1 MKKIVIIFFVSYG
14 LSQQIQFIP
23 FDWSGQFGY
32 VNKNGAI
39 MWNQDWQ
46 SGRLLFDGTW
56 SVYPKMYGNEIEEG
70 FINQSPDTS
79 NFDSSLVKSYFKYDQ
94 GDYSLDRFSLGT
106 NYTGNG
112 RQIHFHAFKRSFYGA
127 YGQYNNQSNQ
137 PIQQSYLGSYESQK
151 GKEHAGISV
160 GHFNTYSGIADSTA
174 RGLIDNR
181 ITAINTFWNQSFGQF
196 NSKVNFDQFMQRYV
210 INHSL
215 SSYKGV
221 RYLTRSRIIGE
232 LYWKDNITIGAEKN
246 MRSTRMDTL
255 KIADWN
261 RLYIKSQLSLFDIDL
276 GVTSLNDSRNID
288 YNIGMNYQL
297 KSFLINVGIEQ
308 LVKPIHPYYLFQNYS
323 ENIDLISVTSNYHA
337 GIDWDGELS
346 NASIIFSH
354 LTDNN
359 DYWDIIIPDS
369 GNYFEKKAE
378 HDRLNLNYQTSMI
391 PFIDLEINYATRN
404 TGNIYGG
411 GIGSF
416 LNYNIKSRLSLFD
429 GFMLVD
435 LKLGMDRYFNRL
447 NNSIIHPIEMVPMTI
462 YTDEKLDDISLINGT
477 ITAYVSTFTIK
488 YEWLNITEMILA
500 YIGSE
505 EDNYFEIHPEMPLLG
520 RQTNLSVEW
529 DFLD

>member
-1 MKKIVIIFFVSYG
+1 
-14 LSQQIQFIP
+14 
-23 FDWSGQFGY
+23 
-32 VNKNGAI
+32 

-46 SGRLLFDGTW
+46 SSRLLFDGTW
-56 SVYPKMYGNEIEEG
+56 SLYPKMYGNEIEEG

-112 RQIHFHAFKRSFYGA
+112 RQVHFHAFKRSFYGA

-160 GHFNTYSGIADSTA
+160 GHFNTYSGIADSTT

-181 ITAINTFWNQSFGQF
+181 ITTINTFWDQSFGQF
-196 NSKVNFDQFMQRYV
+196 NSKVNFDQFMQRHI

-246 MRSTRMDTL
+246 MRSIRMDTL

-261 RLYIKSQLSLFDIDL
+261 RLYIKDQLSLFDIDL
-276 GVTSLNDSRNID
+276 GVTSLNDKRNID

-297 KSFLINVGIEQ
+297 KSFLINVGIEK

-323 ENIDLISVTSNYHA
+323 ENIDSISVTSNYHA

-359 DYWDIIIPDS
+359 DYWDIVIPEPAT
-369 GNYFEKKAE
+369 FKAE
-378 HDRLNLNYQTSMI
+378 HSQLNINYQTSLI
-391 PFIDLEINYATRN
+391 PFIDFEINYATRN
-404 TGNIYGG
+404 KGNIYGG

-429 GFMLVD
+429 RFMLVD
-435 LKLGMDRYFNRL
+435 LKLGVDIYFNRL
-447 NNSIIHPIEMVPMTI
+447 NNSIIHPVEVVPMTV
-462 YTDEKLDDISLINGT
+462 YTEEALNDISLINGT

-488 YEWLNITEMILA
+488 YEWLNIREMILA
-500 YIGSE
+500 SIGSDK
-505 EDNYFEIHPEMPLLG
+505 DNYFDVHPEIPLLK

>member
-1 MKKIVIIFFVSYG
+1 MKKIVIIFFVSCG

-46 SGRLLFDGTW
+46 SGHLLFDGTW

-70 FINQSPDTS
+70 FLSQSADTS

-160 GHFNTYSGIADSTA
+160 GHFNTYSGIADSTT

-181 ITAINTFWNQSFGQF
+181 ITTINTFWNQSFSQF

-210 INHSL
+210 VNHSL
-215 SSYKGV
+215 SSYTGV

-232 LYWKDNITIGAEKN
+232 LYWKDNFTIGAEKN

-255 KIADWN
+255 IIADWY

-359 DYWDIIIPDS
+359 DYWDIVIPES
-369 GNYFEKKAE
+369 ATFKAE
-378 HDRLNLNYQTSMI
+378 HSQLNINYQTSLI

-404 TGNIYGG
+404 KGNIYGG

>member
-1 MKKIVIIFFVSYG
+1 MKKIVIIFFISWG

-70 FINQSPDTS
+70 FVSQSADTS

-181 ITAINTFWNQSFGQF
+181 ITAINTFWNQSFGQI

-210 INHSL
+210 ASHTL
-215 SSYKGV
+215 SSYTGV

-232 LYWKDNITIGAEKN
+232 LYWKDNFTIGAEKN

-255 KIADWN
+255 IIADWN

-276 GVTSLNDSRNID
+276 GVTSLNDNRNID

-308 LVKPIHPYYLFQNYS
+308 FVKPIHPFYLFQNYS
-323 ENIDLISVTSNYHA
+323 KKIDLISVTSNYHA

-359 DYWDIIIPDS
+359 YSDIVIPYS

-378 HDRLNLNYQTSMI
+378 HGQLNLNYQTSMI
-391 PFIDLEINYATRN
+391 PFIDLEINYGTRN

-435 LKLGMDRYFNRL
+435 LKLGVDRYFNRL
-447 NNSIIHPIEMVPMTI
+447 NNSIIDPIEMVPMTI

-488 YEWLNITEMILA
+488 YEWLNIREMILA
-500 YIGSE
+500 SIGSD
-505 EDNYFEIHPEMPLLG
+505 EDNYFDVHPEMPHLG
-520 RQTNLSVEW
+520 RETHLSVEW

>member
-1 MKKIVIIFFVSYG
+1 MKKIVIIFCASCG

-23 FDWSGQFGY
+23 FDWGGQFGY
-32 VNKNGAI
+32 VHKNSAI
-39 MWNQDWQ
+39 MWNQDWH

-56 SVYPKMYGNEIEEG
+56 SIYPKMYGNEIEEG
-70 FINQSPDTS
+70 FVSQSPDTS
-79 NFDSSLVKSYFKYDQ
+79 NVDSSLVKSYFKYDQ

-112 RQIHFHAFKRSFYGA
+112 RQVHFHAFKRSFYGA
-127 YGQYNNQSNQ
+127 YGQYNNLSNQ
-137 PIQQSYLGSYESQK
+137 PIQQSYLASYESQK
-151 GKEHAGISV
+151 GKEQGGISV
-160 GHFNTYSGIADSTA
+160 GHFNTYSGIADSTT

-181 ITAINTFWNQSFGQF
+181 ITTINTFWNQSFGQF
-196 NSKVNFDQFMQRYV
+196 NSKVNFDQYLQRYV

-215 SSYKGV
+215 SSYTGV
-221 RYLTRSRIIGE
+221 RYLTRSRINGE
-232 LYWKDNITIGAEKN
+232 LYWKDNFTIGAEKN
-246 MRSTRMDTL
+246 MRSIRMDTL
-255 KIADWN
+255 IIADWN
-261 RLYIKSQLSLFDIDL
+261 RLYIKSQLSLFDLDL
-276 GVTSLNDSRNID
+276 GVTSLKDSRNID

-323 ENIDLISVTSNYHA
+323 ENINSISVTSNYHA

-359 DYWDIIIPDS
+359 DYWDIVIHNQEI
-369 GNYFEKKAE
+369 KAE
-378 HDRLNLNYQTSMI
+378 HGQFNLYYQTSMI
-391 PFIDLEINYATRN
+391 PFVDLEINYATRN

-416 LNYNIKSRLSLFD
+416 LNYNIKSRLSFFD

-435 LKLGMDRYFNRL
+435 LKLGLDRYFNRL
-447 NNSIIHPIEMVPMTI
+447 NNSIIHPIEMVPMTV
-462 YTDEKLDDISLINGT
+462 YTEDELNDISLINGT

-488 YEWLNITEMILA
+488 YEWLNIREMILA
-500 YIGSE
+500 SIGSDD
-505 EDNYFEIHPEMPLLG
+505 DNYFEIHPEIPLLG
-520 RQTNLSVEW
+520 RQSNLSVEW
-529 DFLD
+529 NFLD

>member
-1 MKKIVIIFFVSYG
+1 
-14 LSQQIQFIP
+14 
-23 FDWSGQFGY
+23 
-32 VNKNGAI
+32 

-70 FINQSPDTS
+70 FVSQSADTS

-181 ITAINTFWNQSFGQF
+181 ITAINTFWNQSFGQI

-210 INHSL
+210 ASHTL
-215 SSYKGV
+215 SSYTGV

-255 KIADWN
+255 IIADWN
-261 RLYIKSQLSLFDIDL
+261 RLYIKDQLSLFDIEL
-276 GVTSLNDSRNID
+276 GVTSLNDHRKPD

-359 DYWDIIIPDS
+359 DYWDIVIPDS

-378 HDRLNLNYQTSMI
+378 HGQLNLNYQTSMI
-391 PFIDLEINYATRN
+391 PFIDLEINYGTRN

-435 LKLGMDRYFNRL
+435 LKLGVDRYFNRL
-447 NNSIIHPIEMVPMTI
+447 NNSIIDPIEMVPMTI

-488 YEWLNITEMILA
+488 YEWLNIREMILA
-500 YIGSE
+500 SIGSD
-505 EDNYFEIHPEMPLLG
+505 EDNYFDVHPEMPHLG
-520 RQTNLSVEW
+520 RETHLSVEW

>member
-1 MKKIVIIFFVSYG
+1 MKKVVITFFVSFG

-32 VNKNGAI
+32 VNKNGVI

-70 FINQSPDTS
+70 FLSQSPDTS
-79 NFDSSLVKSYFKYDQ
+79 NFDSSLVSSYFKYDQ

-106 NYTGNG
+106 NYTGNR
-112 RQIHFHAFKRSFYGA
+112 RQVHFHAFKRSYYGA

-210 INHSL
+210 INHTL
-215 SSYKGV
+215 SSYIGS
-221 RYLTRSRIIGE
+221 RHLTRSRIIGE
-232 LYWKDNITIGAEKN
+232 LYWKDNFTIGAEKN

-255 KIADWN
+255 IIADWN

-276 GVTSLNDSRNID
+276 GVTSLNDSSYID

-323 ENIDLISVTSNYHA
+323 ENIDLISITSNYHA

-359 DYWDIIIPDS
+359 DYWKINIPES
-369 GNYFEKKAE
+369 ATFKAE
-378 HDRLNLNYQTSMI
+378 HSQLNINYQTSLI

-404 TGNIYGG
+404 KGNIYGG

-435 LKLGMDRYFNRL
+435 LKLGVDRYFNRL
-447 NNSIIHPIEMVPMTI
+447 NSSIIDPIEMVPMTI
-462 YTDEKLDDISLINGT
+462 YTEDELNDISLINGT
-477 ITAYVSTFTIK
+477 ITAYISTFTIK

-500 YIGSE
+500 YIGSD

-520 RQTNLSVEW
+520 RQTSLSVEW

>member
-1 MKKIVIIFFVSYG
+1 MKKIVIIFFISWG

-79 NFDSSLVKSYFKYDQ
+79 NFDSSLVSSYFKYDQ

-160 GHFNTYSGIADSTA
+160 GHFNTYSGIADSST

-181 ITAINTFWNQSFGQF
+181 ITAINTFWNQSFGQL

-210 INHSL
+210 ANHTL
-215 SSYKGV
+215 SSYAGV

-261 RLYIKSQLSLFDIDL
+261 RFYIKGQVSLFDIDL

-323 ENIDLISVTSNYHA
+323 ENI
-337 GIDWDGELS
+337 
-346 NASIIFSH
+346 
-354 LTDNN
+354 LTL
-359 DYWDIIIPDS
+359 
-369 GNYFEKKAE
+369 F
-378 HDRLNLNYQTSMI
+378 T
-391 PFIDLEINYATRN
+391 EIKTLF
-404 TGNIYGG
+404 YG
-411 GIGSF
+411 
-416 LNYNIKSRLSLFD
+416 
-429 GFMLVD
+429 
-435 LKLGMDRYFNRL
+435 
-447 NNSIIHPIEMVPMTI
+447 
-462 YTDEKLDDISLINGT
+462 
-477 ITAYVSTFTIK
+477 
-488 YEWLNITEMILA
+488 
-500 YIGSE
+500 
-505 EDNYFEIHPEMPLLG
+505 
-520 RQTNLSVEW
+520 
-529 DFLD
+529 

>member
-14 LSQQIQFIP
+14 FSQQIQFIP

-70 FINQSPDTS
+70 FINQLPDAS

-94 GDYSLDRFSLGT
+94 GDYSLDRFSLGI

-112 RQIHFHAFKRSFYGA
+112 RQVHFHAFKRSYYGA
-127 YGQYNNQSNQ
+127 HGQYNNQSNQ

-160 GHFNTYSGIADSTA
+160 GHFNTYSGIADSTT

-181 ITAINTFWNQSFGQF
+181 ITTINTFWNQSFDQF

-215 SSYKGV
+215 LSYKGV

-232 LYWKDNITIGAEKN
+232 LYWKNNITIGVEKN

-261 RLYIKSQLSLFDIDL
+261 RLYIKDQLSLFDIDL
-276 GVTSLNDSRNID
+276 GVTSLDDNRNID
-288 YNIGMNYQL
+288 YNIVMNYQL
-297 KSFLINVGIEQ
+297 KSFLINVGVEQ

-323 ENIDLISVTSNYHA
+323 ENINSISVTSNYHA
-337 GIDWDGELS
+337 GIHWDGELS

-359 DYWDIIIPDS
+359 DYWDIVIPES
-369 GNYFEKKAE
+369 ATFKVE
-378 HDRLNLNYQTSMI
+378 HSQLNINYQTGLI
-391 PFIDLEINYATRN
+391 PFIDLEINYSTRN
-404 TGNIYGG
+404 NGNIYGG

-447 NNSIIHPIEMVPMTI
+447 NNSIIHPIEVVPMTV
-462 YTDEKLDDISLINGT
+462 YTEEELNDISLINGT

-488 YEWLNITEMILA
+488 YEWLNIREMILA
-500 YIGSE
+500 SIGSD
-505 EDNYFEIHPEMPLLG
+505 EDNYFDVHPEMPLLG

>member
-1 MKKIVIIFFVSYG
+1 MKKIVIIFFVSCG
-14 LSQQIQFIP
+14 FSQQIQFIP

-46 SGRLLFDGTW
+46 SSRLLFDGTW
-56 SVYPKMYGNEIEEG
+56 SIYPKMYGNEIEEG

-106 NYTGNG
+106 NHTGNG

-137 PIQQSYLGSYESQK
+137 PIQQSYLGSYESKK

-160 GHFNTYSGIADSTA
+160 GHFNTYSGIADSTT

-181 ITAINTFWNQSFGQF
+181 ITTINTFWNQSFGQF
-196 NSKVNFDQFMQRYV
+196 NSKVNFDQFMQRQV
-210 INHSL
+210 VNQSL

-232 LYWKDNITIGAEKN
+232 LYWKNNITIGAEKN
-246 MRSTRMDTL
+246 MRSTRMDIL

-261 RLYIKSQLSLFDIDL
+261 RLYIKDQLSLFDIAL
-276 GVTSLNDSRNID
+276 GVTSLNDKRNID
-288 YNIGMNYQL
+288 YNIGLNYQI

-308 LVKPIHPYYLFQNYS
+308 LVKPIHPYYLFQIYS
-323 ENIDLISVTSNYHA
+323 KNIDSISVTSNYHA

-346 NASIIFSH
+346 NASIVYSH

-359 DYWDIIIPDS
+359 DYWDIVIPEPAT
-369 GNYFEKKAE
+369 FKAE
-378 HDRLNLNYQTSMI
+378 HSQLNINYQTSLI
-391 PFIDLEINYATRN
+391 PFIDIEINYATRN
-404 TGNIYGG
+404 KGNIYGG

-429 GFMLVD
+429 RFMLVD
-435 LKLGMDRYFNRL
+435 LKLGVDRYFNRL
-447 NNSIIHPIEMVPMTI
+447 NNSIIHPIEVVPMAV
-462 YTDEKLDDISLINGT
+462 YTEDELNDISLINGT

-488 YEWLNITEMILA
+488 YEWLNIREMILA
-500 YIGSE
+500 SIGSD
-505 EDNYFEIHPEMPLLG
+505 EDNYFDVHPEMPLLG

>member
-1 MKKIVIIFFVSYG
+1 MKKIVIIFFVSCG

-70 FINQSPDTS
+70 FLSQSADTS

-181 ITAINTFWNQSFGQF
+181 ITAINTFWNQSFGQI

-210 INHSL
+210 ASHTL
-215 SSYKGV
+215 SSYTGV

-255 KIADWN
+255 IIADWN
-261 RLYIKSQLSLFDIDL
+261 RLYIKDQLSLFDIEL
-276 GVTSLNDSRNID
+276 GVTSLNDHRKPD

-323 ENIDLISVTSNYHA
+323 ENNDLISVTSNYHA

-359 DYWDIIIPDS
+359 YSDIVIPYS

-378 HDRLNLNYQTSMI
+378 HGQLNLNYQTSMI
-391 PFIDLEINYATRN
+391 PFIDLEINYGTRN

-435 LKLGMDRYFNRL
+435 LKLGVDRYFNRL
-447 NNSIIHPIEMVPMTI
+447 NNSIIDPIEMVPMTI

-488 YEWLNITEMILA
+488 YEWLNIREMILA
-500 YIGSE
+500 SIGSD
-505 EDNYFEIHPEMPLLG
+505 EDNYFDVHPEMPHLG
-520 RQTNLSVEW
+520 RETHLSVEW